1 MKPFRL
7 TAILVAM
14 TGVMLVST
22 PAFAGKPHDRGGFF
36 IGFGVGFGGANYTT
50 GSVLDGSTDDS
61 GGGVG
66 NFRLG
71 GALTPKVLLGLE
83 TSAWVRSENDAK
95 LTFSAVTAA
104 LTWYPGAGG
113 AYVRGG
119 FGFGSSK
126 YEIEGEVFGVPV
138 DVSKTDGGWTFL
150 AAGGYEWRLTDKFA
164 LGPQLEV
171 VYMGLGGE
179 LIDTA
184 SLVNVTLQL
193 DWYW

>member
-1 MKPFRL
+1 MKPSRL
-7 TAILVAM
+7 TAILIAM

-22 PAFAGKPHDRGGFF
+22 PAFGGKPHDRSGFF
-36 IGFGVGFGGANYTT
+36 IGFGLGFGGANYTT
-50 GSVLDGSTDDS
+50 GSALDGSTDDS

-71 GALTPKVLLGLE
+71 GAVTPKVLLGLE
-83 TSAWVRSENDAK
+83 TSAWVRSENDAT

-104 LTWYPGAGG
+104 LTWYPGDIGV
-113 AYVRGG
+113 YLRGG
-119 FGFGSSK
+119 FGFGGST
-126 YEIEGEVFGVPV
+126 YEVKGDLFGLPV
-138 DVSKTDGGWTFL
+138 DVSKTDSGWTFL

-171 VYMGLGGE
+171 VYLGLGGE

-184 SLVNVTLQL
+184 SLLNVTLQF

>member
-1 MKPFRL
+1 MKLSRL
-7 TAILVAM
+7 TAILLAM

-22 PAFAGKPHDRGGFF
+22 PALGGKPHDRSGFF
-36 IGFGVGFGGANYTT
+36 IGFGLGFGTANYTT
-50 GSVLDGSTDDS
+50 GSALDGSTDDS

-71 GALTPKVLLGLE
+71 GALTERVLLGLE
-83 TSAWVRSENDAK
+83 TSAWVRSENNAT
-95 LTFSAVTAA
+95 LTFTALTAA
-104 LTWYPGAGG
+104 LTWYPGDGG
-113 AYVRGG
+113 AYIRGG

-126 YEIEGEVFGVPV
+126 YEIEGVVLGVPV
-138 DVSKTDGGWTFL
+138 DVSKTDGGWTL
-150 AAGGYEWRLTDKFA
+150 LGAGGYEWRLTDKFA

-171 VYMGLGGE
+171 VYLGLGGE

-184 SLVNVTLQL
+184 SMVNVTLQL